1 MHRQLYLCY
10 TGEHERRTM
19 SKSRYSMRFNAQLL
33 LVVLCGLMTSASD
46 CVFPTF
52 MTRASRWETLVT
64 SERRRIGAM
73 WTFPTPSQAH
83 LLNIMAR
90 SKTIFNCH
98 TVINDETFLASIT
111 KADVTTSRAS
121 TSYQCLRF
129 IRRSD
134 FVVQLANSTVFSTIS
149 PDHCLDSAQLQLQH
163 WVLVWPRSGPG
174 APPGDVISCG
184 MVGGYWL
191 SVVDSSG
198 SDVCRQ
204 SFLRPIIEADC
215 AVPGEGVLIDFRQLT
230 CAIKSLSGTDAS
242 HQLVCLGSWTQFR
255 SIFSVLTDNRIFP
268 RLWMMRI
275 PEAASGPITAYLM
288 TSLSTGISHNIT
300 ADQYPL
306 RLTRASFTTLCEDE
320 ASTCDVTQCDDD
332 PTEVHCQKACNAC
345 AVATGGFSCKFNES
359 DLGEWLEASHR
370 YVVNHNSFITVCIGY
385 TLFLF

>member
-1 MHRQLYLCY
+1 
-10 TGEHERRTM
+10 
-19 SKSRYSMRFNAQLL
+19 
-33 LVVLCGLMTSASD
+33 
-46 CVFPTF
+46 
-52 MTRASRWETLVT
+52 
-64 SERRRIGAM
+64 
-73 WTFPTPSQAH
+73 
-83 LLNIMAR
+83 
-90 SKTIFNCH
+90 
-98 TVINDETFLASIT
+98 
-111 KADVTTSRAS
+111 
-121 TSYQCLRF
+121 
-129 IRRSD
+129 
-134 FVVQLANSTVFSTIS
+134 
-149 PDHCLDSAQLQLQH
+149 
-163 WVLVWPRSGPG
+163 
-174 APPGDVISCG
+174 
-184 MVGGYWL
+184 
-191 SVVDSSG
+191 
-198 SDVCRQ
+198 
-204 SFLRPIIEADC
+204 
-215 AVPGEGVLIDFRQLT
+215 VLIDFRQLT